1 MMLLIG
7 LAITVA
13 FTASLA
19 TSLGI
24 GDLDLDFWWE
34 LALLVVVMLLGHWL
48 EMKAID
54 QAQGALDALAALLPD
69 TAERVT
75 DGGGVEPVPLDAL
88 HLGDVVLV
96 RSGARV
102 PADGTIVDGAAEIDE
117 SMITGESRPV
127 AEVDR

>member
-1 MMLLIG
+1 MLLIG

-13 FTASLA
+13 FVASLA

-48 EMKAID
+48 EMKAIA
-54 QAQGALDALAALLPD
+54 QAQGALAALAALLPD

-75 DGGGVEPVPLDAL
+75 
-88 HLGDVVLV
+88 
-96 RSGARV
+96 
-102 PADGTIVDGAAEIDE
+102 ADGTVERCPLASCTSAT
-117 SMITGESRPV
+117 SCSCARVRASPPT
-127 AEVDR
+127 A